1 EIGEMLFL
9 TELILTEIFW
19 RFIVNFYFSL
29 QFQFVFSSKLI
40 IQVHD
45 ELVLDVVKEELD
57 IIENEV
63 KKIMENV
70 IHLNVPLKVDIGHG
84 KNWLEAH

>member
-1 EIGEMLFL
+1 MPIQGTAADIIKIAMIKVQ
-9 TELILTEIFW
+9 ELIDK
-19 RFIVNFYFSL
+19 NH
-29 QFQFVFSSKLI
+29 FSSKLI

>member
-1 EIGEMLFL
+1 MPIQGTAADIIKIAMIKVQ
-9 TELILTEIFW
+9 ELIDKNHF
-19 RFIVNFYFSL
+19 F
-29 QFQFVFSSKLI
+29 SKLI

>member
-1 EIGEMLFL
+1 MIRVQ
-9 TELILTEIFW
+9 ELIDKNHFL
-19 RFIVNFYFSL
+19 
-29 QFQFVFSSKLI
+29 SKLI

-57 IIENEV
+57 IITNEV
-63 KKIMENV
+63 KEIMENV